1 MAGLTVTKV
10 FHTTVGDR
18 FLHVYDVTGDSS
30 HAAGGEDLTKAQLG
44 FAPTADPEFDVLCG
58 PSGGFVPEYVVSTSK
73 FNVYQQSDSDNALPL
88 AAADT
93 ADLSLVT
100 FRVRAYGK
108 YPL

>member
-1 MAGLTVTKV
+1 MALTVTKV
-10 FHTTVGDR
+10 FHSTVGDR

-44 FAPTADPEFDVLCG
+44 FAPTADPEFDVQVG
-58 PSGGFVPEYVVSTSK
+58 NSGGYIGEYVVATSK
-73 FNVYQQSDSDNALPL
+73 FNAYMQTDSDNNLPL
-88 AAADT
+88 GPADT
-93 ADLSLVT
+93 IDLSAVT